1 MVSLGQEIAQ
11 QKPFASA
18 AEEALLNLL
27 RTADTLQREMH
38 LLIKPWGITSTQYN
52 VLRILRGAQPQ
63 GLTCTAI
70 GERMITADPDITRLV
85 GRLKGM
91 KLVRQQRDKQDR
103 RVVWNHISPE
113 GLKLLDQMHSTIER
127 GPEEFF
133 SKLTESDRQELIRLL
148 ELVRSSRGI
157 GRATCDGS
165 HEAQSPSQAQS

>member
-1 MVSLGQEIAQ
+1 LVSLRQEIEQ

-27 RTADTLQREMH
+27 RTADALQREMH

-70 GERMITADPDITRLV
+70 GTRMITADPDVTRLAA
-85 GRLKGM
+85 RLKAM

-103 RVVWNHISPE
+103 RVVWNYISAE
-113 GLKLLDQMHSTIER
+113 GLKLLDQMHSAIEN

-133 SKLTESDRQELIRLL
+133 SKLTEDDRVELIRLL

-157 GRATCDGS
+157 GRATCDGK
-165 HEAQSPSQAQS
+165 HEAQSPLPSGS

>member
-1 MVSLGQEIAQ
+1 MSLRQEIAQ

-27 RTADTLQREMH
+27 RTADALQREMH

-70 GERMITADPDITRLV
+70 GERMITADPDVTRLAA
-85 GRLKGM
+85 RLKAM
-91 KLVRQQRDKQDR
+91 KLVRQVRDKQDR
-103 RVVWNHISPE
+103 RVVWNHISAE
-113 GLKLLDQMHSTIER
+113 GLQLLDQMHSTIER
-127 GPEEFF
+127 SPEEMF
-133 SKLTESDRQELIRLL
+133 SRLTESDRQELIRLL

-165 HEAQSPSQAQS
+165 HQEPSPQS

>member
-1 MVSLGQEIAQ
+1 LVSLRQEIEQ
-11 QKPFASA
+11 QKPFTSVAQ
-18 AEEALLNLL
+18 EALLNLL
-27 RTADTLQREMH
+27 RTADALQREMH

-70 GERMITADPDITRLV
+70 GTRMITADPDITRLV
-85 GRLKGM
+85 ARLKAM

-103 RVVWNHISPE
+103 RVVWNHISTE
-113 GLKLLDQMHSTIER
+113 GLTLLDQMDPAIEE

-133 SKLTESDRQELIRLL
+133 SKLTEEDRMELIRLL

-165 HEAQSPSQAQS
+165 RETQSPLQQHS